1 MPLTGYFSP
10 NTVHILALFAIPGE
24 ISVHMLLL
32 MDGYFQHVV
41 WDGTNTIKEPILQLQ
56 FEQPGDDDTT
66 AQPDD
71 DDSSPQPPQL
81 MGAVLDLNVGPDGI
95 IWAAGWDKADGE
107 AKGVFWRREGNGAFT
122 RFVADASSGCTTT
135 AVNKLHRTPD
145 NVGFALASCTHAQVY
160 RQTSNSSW
168 MELSTPGAKG
178 AEYEISDMAM
188 LSVSQGWMVGYTSEF
203 DEPLF
208 LLVNAEGFLQ
218 ARFEEGNTGDRLYAA
233 VMFPT
238 TPGGVGGDD
247 DTSPDDD
254 VSPDDDTADD
264 DTTDD
269 DTPT

>member
-1 MPLTGYFSP
+1 
-10 NTVHILALFAIPGE
+10 
-24 ISVHMLLL
+24 
-32 MDGYFQHVV
+32 
-41 WDGTNTIKEPILQLQ
+41 
-56 FEQPGDDDTT
+56 
-66 AQPDD
+66 
-71 DDSSPQPPQL
+71 
-81 MGAVLDLNVGPDGI
+81 
-95 IWAAGWDKADGE
+95 
-107 AKGVFWRREGNGAFT
+107 
-122 RFVADASSGCTTT
+122 
-135 AVNKLHRTPD
+135 
-145 NVGFALASCTHAQVY
+145 
-160 RQTSNSSW
+160 
-168 MELSTPGAKG
+168 
-178 AEYEISDMAM
+178 
-188 LSVSQGWMVGYTSEF
+188 MVGYTSEF